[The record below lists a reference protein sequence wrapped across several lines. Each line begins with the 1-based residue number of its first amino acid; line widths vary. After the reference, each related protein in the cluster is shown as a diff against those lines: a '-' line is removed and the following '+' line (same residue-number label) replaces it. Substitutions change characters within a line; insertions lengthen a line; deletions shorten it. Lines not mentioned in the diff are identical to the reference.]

1 MVFRMVMLALLV
13 AIAWAFAIA
22 DNPQG
27 LGPVAG
33 ILAIAV
39 LVAGI
44 FSTSSAVACLARLLK
59 PLFILVLAVPALW
72 MVLQVAPIPLRG
84 FGNQIWATASAS
96 LKEPLAE
103 RFSVDVH
110 ETVLT
115 LSHYNVVVAAALL
128 TAIVSQDRRRAAQ
141 VLHMLVSITAM
152 VSALS
157 IWRAYGNLTVSWTS
171 EHAWTG
177 STVAAI
183 GVILSTA
190 MASRAIDQLRHLGQP
205 PRSPAGPTAILAGAI
220 LSLIVSMA
228 AIALCGEFTALI
240 AVLVGVAIVLTVVAI
255 HSWFFGLWGGVGV
268 LASAATLLVASF
280 TFVPIKRNADLTI
293 ALSTQTQAATE
304 RMLQDTRPIG
314 TGAGTFGALLPIYR
328 DIGTPALRER
338 PTAAAAIAV
347 EMGRTF
353 LCGLLIV
360 TIAGAF
366 TLYKRSLSRN
376 YDYLYPA
383 VGAGT
388 SVSLTMLLFIENG
401 IFDLYASLV
410 VAAVYGL
417 AFAQSL
423 SGAVRGIW
431 PGKPQELAQEAG
443 DRSSLAR
450 PIPSATFTSAR
461 IRAAL
466 MVIGL
471 LLTAQ
476 AAWILSQS
484 WHFGDR
490 LLGAAAAN
498 SHEAP
503 LAAHTS
509 REDARS
515 NWESRA
521 AVRLNFDEST
531 SALNSFARV
540 LEYSPLRGDV
550 WLMLAAMSKQYGEN
564 YDTTALLKMSY
575 YTAPNE
581 LTLIPLRLSVAL
593 GTDAA
598 VNEPELRDLIR
609 RDLKVAI
616 TARPWLQ
623 PAVVAAYQSASAHGR
638 TFAESTISELNPS
651 YLQKMRTLGR

>member
-1 MVFRMVMLALLV
+1 MVFQLVMLALLV

-22 DNPQG
+22 DHLQALG
-27 LGPVAG
+27 LVAG
-33 ILAIAV
+33 ILAIAL

-44 FSTSSAVACLARLLK
+44 LSTSSAAANLARLLK
-59 PLFILVLAVPALW
+59 PLFILVIGVPALW
-72 MVLQVAPIPLRG
+72 MALQVVPIPLQG

-103 RFSVDVH
+103 RFSVDVR
-110 ETVLT
+110 ETMLT
-115 LSHYNVVVAAALL
+115 LSHYIVVVAAALL

-141 VLHMLVSITAM
+141 VLHMLVSITA
-152 VSALS
+152 VISALS

-171 EHAWTG
+171 EHVWTG
-177 STVAAI
+177 STVAAL

-190 MASRAIDQLRHLGQP
+190 MASRAIDQLRHLGRP

-220 LSLIVSMA
+220 LSFIVSMA
-228 AIALCGEFTALI
+228 AIALCSESTALI
-240 AVLVGVAIVLTVVAI
+240 AVLLGVAIVLTVVAI
-255 HSWFFGLWGGVGV
+255 RRWFFGPWGRAGV
-268 LASAATLLVASF
+268 LTSAAILLVASF

-293 ALSTQTQAATE
+293 ALSTQAQAATE

-328 DIGTPALRER
+328 DIGTAALRER
-338 PTAAAAIAV
+338 PTAAAVIAV
-347 EMGRTF
+347 EMGRAF
-353 LCGLLIV
+353 LCALLIV
-360 TIAGAF
+360 TTIGAF
-366 TLYKRSLSRN
+366 TLYKRSLSRS
-376 YDYLYPA
+376 YGYLYPA

-388 SVSLTMLLFIENG
+388 SVSLTMLVFTENG

-423 SGAVRGIW
+423 SGAIHGIS
-431 PGKPQELAQEAG
+431 PGKLQEPAQEAG
-443 DRSSLAR
+443 DRISLAR
-450 PIPSATFTSAR
+450 PIASATFASAR

-471 LLTAQ
+471 LLSAQ
-476 AAWILSQS
+476 AAWILAQS

-490 LLGAAAAN
+490 LSVASAAS

-503 LAAHTS
+503 LAGHTR
-509 REDARS
+509 RENVWS
-515 NWESRA
+515 NWESA
-521 AVRLNFDEST
+521 AGLRFNFDESQ
-531 SALNSFARV
+531 SDLISFARV

-550 WLMLAAMSKQYGEN
+550 WLVLAAMSKQYGGN

-581 LTLIPLRLSVAL
+581 LNLIPLRLSVAL

-598 VNEPELRDLIR
+598 VKDSELRDLIR

-616 TARPWLQ
+616 TARPALQ
-623 PAVVAAYQSASAHGR
+623 PAIVAAYESASAHGKM
-638 TFAESTISELNPS
+638 FVESTISELNPS
-651 YLQKMRTLGR
+651 YLQAMRSRGP